1 MGLINNQYVEEETW
15 GEDGNSVTYVI
26 EIRNFI
32 NKLGK
37 ARFGQQVES
46 DKFFVN
52 WSKFKVKLYIAGDDE
67 YVGGYVS
74 LYVCNESDWMVRAR
88 STVSVN
94 SELLGSEGPAGKV
107 YESVGDTW
115 GWGECIPHSRCV
127 MNDLLTHDGV
137 LRIKVR
143 VEVLAEKTPG
153 GVDGRAGHKELI
165 LTSLLERLRSVENKL
180 KGEENNASQD
190 LLNRLDN
197 IIFRLN
203 R

>member
-1 MGLINNQYVEEETW
+1 MLEFEVQILNLNFGRRTLLYEKETCGTDDYLTGSGSSCYERMDQYQ
-15 GEDGNSVTYVI
+15 GE
-26 EIRNFI
+26 F
-32 NKLGK
+32 
-37 ARFGQQVES
+37 
-46 DKFFVN
+46 
-52 WSKFKVKLYIAGDDE
+52 
-67 YVGGYVS
+67 
-74 LYVCNESDWMVRAR
+74 
-88 STVSVN
+88 
-94 SELLGSEGPAGKV
+94 LGSEGPAGKV

-127 MNDLLTHDGV
+127 INDLLTHDGV

-165 LTSLLERLRSVENKL
+165 LTSLLERLRSGENKL